1 MKRRALVLSVLL
13 VVSCK
18 GKPSIT
24 SDDKEYIRTTI
35 DLMRTRANFGAQI
48 DSVHATASL
57 DSVYRLHHTTRN
69 AYTKQSG
76 ALANDP
82 KHAALVFNVIN
93 DSVGSK

>member
-1 MKRRALVLSVLL
+1 MRIILCALCAICIF
-13 VVSCK
+13 SCK

-35 DLMRTRANFGAQI
+35 DLMRTRANFSAQI

-57 DSVYRLHHTTRN
+57 DSVYRRHHTTRD

-76 ALANDP
+76 ALASDP
-82 KHAALVFNVIN
+82 KHAALVFNAIN